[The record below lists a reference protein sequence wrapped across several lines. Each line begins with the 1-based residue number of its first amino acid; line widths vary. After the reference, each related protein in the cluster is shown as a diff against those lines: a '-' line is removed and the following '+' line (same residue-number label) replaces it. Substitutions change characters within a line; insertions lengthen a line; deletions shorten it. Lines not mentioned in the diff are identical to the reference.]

1 MLPRLVEFPFE
12 IPLIGDSLPSYF
24 TMVTVGFLM
33 AIIIIRRWAAPLL
46 IDKQIMLDFVIWM
59 AIWGVIGSRILHVVA
74 DGHFWDYVYVCLD
87 PSRVDWKI
95 DERECRALGGVWDV
109 AKAVCHPAK
118 TNCFAWADLASGGF
132 AFYGGF
138 IAAAIFSTYFIRKH
152 DLPVGKILD
161 MSGFTLMLG
170 VAWGRIGCFLAS
182 CCFGVRTSS
191 PIGVV
196 FPGRSAASRHH
207 WDQGWL
213 PSYRLESLPVIPT
226 QIYSAMAVFLIAA
239 FAYFWLH
246 PRKRFDGQVF
256 CVSAA
261 LYAIFR
267 FLIEFFRRDE
277 RGGLL
282 GLSTSQIIAIFF
294 IAFLIWLWRILSRRA
309 ERISQSA
316 Q

>member
-1 MLPRLVEFPFE
+1 MLPRLIEFPFE
-12 IPLIGDSLPSYF
+12 IPLLGYSLPSYF
-24 TMVTVGFLM
+24 TMVAIGFIM
-33 AIIIIRRWAAPLL
+33 GIIMIRRWATPLH

-87 PSRVDWKI
+87 PNRVDWKI
-95 DERECRALGGVWDV
+95 DERECRALKGVWDV
-109 AKAVCHPAK
+109 AKTVCHPSES
-118 TNCFAWADLASGGF
+118 NCFAWADLASGGF

-152 DLPVGKILD
+152 DLPAGKLLD
-161 MSGFTLMLG
+161 MSGWALMLG

-191 PIGVV
+191 SWGVI
-196 FPGRSAASRHH
+196 FPGRSAASRYH
-207 WDQGWL
+207 WDHGWL

-226 QIYSAMAVFLIAA
+226 QLYSAVGAFLIAA
-239 FAYFWLH
+239 FAYFWLQ
-246 PRKRFDGQVF
+246 PRKKFDGQVF

-267 FLIEFFRRDE
+267 FSIEFLRRDE
-277 RGGLL
+277 RGDLF
-282 GLSTSQIIAIFF
+282 GLSTSQLIAIVF
-294 IAFLIWLWRILSRRA
+294 IGFLIWLWRFLSRRSEEIMQQA
-309 ERISQSA
+309 P
-316 Q
+316 